1 MAPACGFAWS
11 GRDLIDIPVRV
22 QTNDFVLKLAEGV
35 SDEAAAATLA
45 RHAARVREDARR
57 ARMLLSRSQEIATM
71 QVTIPEASRRLAQ
84 LIRSVQAGD
93 EVLIAE
99 GETPVARL
107 LPVVPATEPNEE
119 PGRARTILD
128 WLACSPVPLE
138 SRRTAEEMDA
148 AIAAERGAWD

>member
-1 MAPACGFAWS
+1 
-11 GRDLIDIPVRV
+11 
-22 QTNDFVLKLAEGV
+22 
-35 SDEAAAATLA
+35 
-45 RHAARVREDARR
+45 
-57 ARMLLSRSQEIATM
+57 M

-119 PGRARTILD
+119 PGRARTVLD
-128 WLACSPVPLE
+128 WLACNPVPLE